1 MSVTLKSA
9 AEHLKRIGY
18 SNTFASNTVLVREA
32 LERGITVTKTERFN
46 YVQLEFFGK
55 VHKWRAGRSS
65 LTKALARRVTRYRD
79 VTSAL
84 LNSQGVRT
92 AENILID
99 SADVDRG
106 WAWAR
111 SFDATALKSN
121 IQRKESGTNVPIES
135 ETEFREL
142 FAQRVGSGSGPILV
156 ERFYHGAT
164 HRCLL
169 VNGRVVAAAHLR
181 PASVLGNG
189 SSTIAELV
197 KEKNTKRKG
206 FPAHRSL
213 PTGKGTHSF
222 LSSQGLT
229 SDFVPA
235 DGERVTIS
243 PASSPRGG
251 GDAIDVSGAL
261 TVEQTE
267 LVESAVRVI
276 PGLAI
281 AEVDAIFRAE
291 GESRSPVILGINANP
306 QISMYHQPWEGTP
319 QDVASAVLDAM
330 FPDS

>member
-1 MSVTLKSA
+1 MSVTLESA

-46 YVQLEFFGK
+46 YVQLEFGGK
-55 VHKWRAGRSS
+55 VHRWRAGRNS
-65 LTKALARRVTRYRD
+65 LTKALAKRVTRYRD

-84 LNSQGVRT
+84 LNSQGVRS
-92 AENILID
+92 AENILIG
-99 SADVDRG
+99 SSDVDRG

-111 SFDATALKSN
+111 SFDATVLKSN
-121 IQRKESGTNVPIES
+121 AQRKESGTNVPIDGEA
-135 ETEFREL
+135 EFREL
-142 FAQRVGSGSGPILV
+142 FAQRAGSGSGHVLV
-156 ERFYHGAT
+156 ERFYHGQT
-164 HRCLL
+164 YRCVL
-169 VNGRVVAAAHLR
+169 VNGRIVAAAYLR

-189 SSTIAELV
+189 TSTITELI
-197 KEKNTKRKG
+197 KAKNTKRKG
-206 FPAHRSL
+206 FPAHRNL
-213 PTGKGTHSF
+213 AIGKGPHTF
-222 LSSQGLT
+222 LSSQGLA

-251 GDAIDVSGAL
+251 GDAIDVSGSL

-267 LVESAVRVI
+267 FVENAVRVI

-281 AEVDAIFRAE
+281 AEVDAIFHTE